1 MTKKLDLTGHTYNLL
16 TVVEEASKS
25 LGGRVHWV
33 CRCAC
38 GITVTVASNNL
49 RNGHTKSCGC
59 HKSAKWAEI
68 ITTHGLSRKHPDEYK
83 IWKGMRSRCY
93 DTGYKNYDRYGGR
106 GVTIDGTWE
115 DFDVFFKDMGPRPGP
130 GYSVERK
137 DNDGPYAPGNC
148 MWATRKVQANNRSS
162 NCIVYAF
169 GEKLTLSQAVQKYS
183 SPLGIKYA
191 TVQARLARGW
201 SMEDALTAPVKM
213 TPPKPVTS

>member
-1 MTKKLDLTGHTYNLL
+1 MTRKLDLKGHTYNLL
-16 TVVEEASKS
+16 TVVEESSKKV
-25 LGGRVHWV
+25 GGRVHWV

-38 GITVTVASNNL
+38 GSTVTVASNNL

-59 HKSAKWAEI
+59 HKQTTWAEV
-68 ITTHGLSRKHPDEYK
+68 ITTHGLSRKYPHEYK
-83 IWKGMRSRCY
+83 IWKGMRTRCY

-106 GVTIDGTWE
+106 GITIDDTWE

-130 GYSVERK
+130 GYSIERK

-191 TVQARLARGW
+191 TVQARLDRGR
-201 SMEDALTAPVKM
+201 SVEDALTAPVKM
-213 TPPKPVTS
+213 APPKPVTS

>member
-16 TVVEEASKS
+16 TVVEESSKS

-38 GITVTVASNNL
+38 GSTVTVASNNL

-93 DTGYKNYDRYGGR
+93 DTGHKNYGRYGGR
-106 GVTIDGTWE
+106 GVTVDDTWE

-148 MWATRKVQANNRSS
+148 MWATRKVQANNRRS
-162 NCIVYAF
+162 NCIVYVF

-191 TVQARLARGW
+191 TVQARLARGR
-201 SMEDALTAPVKM
+201 SAEDALTAPVQL
-213 TPPKPVTS
+213 TPPRPSMA

>member
-1 MTKKLDLTGHTYNLL
+1 MSKKLDLTGHTYNLL
-16 TVVEEASKS
+16 TVVEESSKG

-38 GITVTVASNNL
+38 GSTVTVASNNL

-59 HKSAKWAEI
+59 HKSDKWAEI

-93 DTGYKNYDRYGGR
+93 DTRYKNYGRYGGR
-106 GVTIDGTWE
+106 GVTVDDTWE

-183 SPLGIKYA
+183 SPLGIKYG
-191 TVQARLARGW
+191 TVQARLARGR
-201 SMEDALTAPVKM
+201 SVEDALTAPVRL
-213 TPPKPVTS
+213 TPPRPSVS

>member
-16 TVVEEASKS
+16 TVLEESSKS
-25 LGGRVHWV
+25 PSGRVHWV
-33 CRCAC
+33 CRCEC
-38 GITVTVASNNL
+38 GSTVTVASNNL

-93 DTGYKNYDRYGGR
+93 DTGHKNYGRYGGR
-106 GVTIDGTWE
+106 GVTVDDTWE

-137 DNDGPYAPGNC
+137 DNDGPYASGNC
-148 MWATRKVQANNRSS
+148 MWATRKVQANNRRS
-162 NCIVYAF
+162 NCIVYVF

-183 SPLGIKYA
+183 SPLGIKYG
-191 TVQARLARGW
+191 TVQARLARGR
-201 SMEDALTAPVKM
+201 SVEDALTAPVKL
-213 TPPKPVTS
+213 TPPRPSMA

>member
-25 LGGRVHWV
+25 PSGRVHWV
-33 CRCAC
+33 CRCEC
-38 GITVTVASNNL
+38 GNTVSVASNNL

-93 DTGYKNYDRYGGR
+93 DTGHKNYGRYGGR
-106 GVTIDGTWE
+106 GVTVDDTWE

-148 MWATRKVQANNRSS
+148 MWATRKVQANNRRS

-191 TVQARLARGW
+191 TVQARLARGR
-201 SMEDALTAPVKM
+201 SVEDALTAPVKL
-213 TPPKPVTS
+213 TPPRPSMA